1 MPEAND
7 RDVQLKA
14 FVRRPRKKKRYGRLL
29 LILGFLLVCYIYL
42 GGDYGLLKIW
52 SQHRQIGQLKQEVN
66 RLRAE
71 QLDLKTQCLKLQADS
86 SYIEKKA
93 REELGMVRPGER
105 VYQFVAPP
113 DSVSE
118 GI

>member
-1 MPEAND
+1 MPEVND
-7 RDVQLKA
+7 RDAQLKA
-14 FVRRPRKKKRYGRLL
+14 FVRRSRKKRRYGRLL
-29 LILGFLLVCYIYL
+29 LLLGFLLVCYIYL

-52 SQHRQIGQLKQEVN
+52 SQNRQIEQLKGETN

-71 QLDLKTQCLKLQADS
+71 QLDLKMQCLKLEADS

-113 DSVSE
+113 DTVSE